1 MKSIAAIDLINGQ
14 VVRLI
19 NGKLENKIIYSNDP
33 IEIAKRWEADGVD
46 SIHLVDLDLALNTGK
61 NNTELILKIVDT
73 VRIPIQIAG
82 GIRSINTINK
92 LLEMDKLLKVVIGT
106 MAFKNPEII
115 KKITKKRL
123 CRIILAVDHNKENI
137 MISGWKEFSGMK
149 LFDAIEVYQ
158 NIGINNFLL
167 TNIDKDGTLE
177 GADIET
183 IVRINK
189 KFKHIKIISSGGIS
203 NILDIIKL
211 RNAKCHAVV
220 LGKALYD
227 NKLSINQV
235 QKVI

>member
-1 MKSIAAIDLINGQ
+1 MKSIAAIDLIDGQ

-33 IEIAKRWEADGVD
+33 VEIAKRWEADGVD
-46 SIHLVDLDLALNTGK
+46 SLHLVDLDLALNTGK

-73 VRIPIQIAG
+73 VKIPIQIAG

-92 LLEMDKLLKVVIGT
+92 LLEKNKLLKVVIGT

-123 CRIILAVDHNKENI
+123 CHVILAVDHNKENV

-149 LFDAIEVYQ
+149 LFDAVELYQ
-158 NIGINNFLL
+158 KIGINNFLL

-177 GADIET
+177 GPDIET
-183 IVRINK
+183 IVRISK
-189 KFKHIKIISSGGIS
+189 KFKDIKIISSGGIS

-211 RNAKCHAVV
+211 RNTKCYAVI

-227 NKLSINQV
+227 NKISINQV

>member
-19 NGKLENKIIYSNDP
+19 NGKLENKMIYSNDP

-46 SIHLVDLDLALNTGK
+46 SLHLVDLDLALNTGK
-61 NNTELILKIVDT
+61 NNTELILKIVNT

-92 LLEMDKLLKVVIGT
+92 LLEMNKLLKVVIGT
-106 MAFKNPEII
+106 MAFKNPEMI

-158 NIGINNFLL
+158 KIGINNFLL

-177 GADIET
+177 GPDVET

-189 KFKHIKIISSGGIS
+189 KFKDIKIISSGGIS

-211 RNAKCHAVV
+211 RNTKCHAVI

-227 NKLSINQV
+227 NKISINQV